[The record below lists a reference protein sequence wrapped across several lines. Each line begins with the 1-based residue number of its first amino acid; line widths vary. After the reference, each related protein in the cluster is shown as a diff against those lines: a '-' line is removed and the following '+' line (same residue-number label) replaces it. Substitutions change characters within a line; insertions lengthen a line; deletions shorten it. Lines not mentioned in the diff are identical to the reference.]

1 MDHQPADSMGNRPA
15 SRELS
20 ASSLPNLGLEAKR
33 VADEIV
39 RRAILRLSSEYGEP
53 YGMDD
58 ALWKQKIHEWTQ
70 VLYGFPAERVDA
82 AGSDWILG
90 NSKWPKA
97 SELRSLCHANAP
109 ADRSRHHRA
118 ETPSN
123 KSPASCERVA
133 RIKAIQERHTV
144 SVKDGVNWGAVLA
157 DPEYQ
162 QIYAEY
168 LADGGRPV
176 GAAA

>member
-1 MDHQPADSMGNRPA
+1 MHKPGPSVREAVNRALLRLASNIGAPWGRDDFQMSQMADDWVLVLDGFSYHRIESAVSEWLLNSGKWPAPSDIRRLCLDQPAKTKPETS
-15 SRELS
+15 
-20 ASSLPNLGLEAKR
+20 
-33 VADEIV
+33 
-39 RRAILRLSSEYGEP
+39 Y
-53 YGMDD
+53 
-58 ALWKQKIHEWTQ
+58 
-70 VLYGFPAERVDA
+70 
-82 AGSDWILG
+82 
-90 NSKWPKA
+90 
-97 SELRSLCHANAP
+97 
-109 ADRSRHHRA
+109 RA
-118 ETPSN
+118 EKTY
-123 KSPASCERVA
+123 KSPASLERAA